1 MTSAP
6 CKGRLQ
12 PHAACPASLS
22 LAANL
27 QSVPSSFSG
36 ALALLAPLLIPG
48 GLRVGRAR
56 RGQWRTDPFVD
67 GLSTRCAVVGVQCP
81 GDEDQ
86 LGPGG
91 GGEENWEQPLRKL
104 VQREG
109 LGAKPVTG
117 SHC

>member
-1 MTSAP
+1 MAD
-6 CKGRLQ
+6 R
-12 PHAACPASLS
+12 
-22 LAANL
+22 
-27 QSVPSSFSG
+27 
-36 ALALLAPLLIPG
+36 PL
-48 GLRVGRAR
+48 
-56 RGQWRTDPFVD
+56 RGWTEYEVW
-67 GLSTRCAVVGVQCP
+67 RCAVVGVQCP

>member
-1 MTSAP
+1 MAD
-6 CKGRLQ
+6 R
-12 PHAACPASLS
+12 
-22 LAANL
+22 
-27 QSVPSSFSG
+27 
-36 ALALLAPLLIPG
+36 PLRGWTEYEVCLRG
-48 GLRVGRAR
+48 GI
-56 RGQWRTDPFVD
+56 
-67 GLSTRCAVVGVQCP
+67 RCAVVGVQCP